1 VSGPDEKQPPQPKE
15 AGPCGAHDEITCRR
29 LILDFLLDYESGAMP
44 EADRALLQKHF
55 EDCPPCGD
63 FLESY
68 RLTGKTLQMLKP
80 SDVPNDLARA
90 VVRFVKE
97 RSGKG

>member
-1 VSGPDEKQPPQPKE
+1 MSGPDQKKPPEPKE
-15 AGPCGAHDEITCRR
+15 SGPCGAHDELTCRR
-29 LILDFLLDYESGAMP
+29 LILDYLLDYESGAMP
-44 EADRALLQKHF
+44 EPDRAILKKNF
-55 EDCPPCGD
+55 EDCPHFGD
-63 FLESY
+63 FIESY

-97 RSGKG
+97 RAGKG